1 MHVHAYTHTQ
11 HTHTQPYRYGG
22 RDFGHFY
29 GGRGRLSQVGSYASS
44 IQLSG
49 RRRLST
55 TTLPSTTASGRS
67 TPDNHSTTSFEQ
79 ATFMGSERSEHLRRY
94 EELLARRRVSPVEQP
109 SAFRR
114 PSFSSGAREL
124 NSRGERRYNLDS
136 YAHPSGFSSANLLRM
151 KQQNVDHKRDS
162 YNTETDEEMSCR
174 EEDISSRLRTR
185 RESAPV
191 RSPLEMQEGRW
202 DFKTRRSSNPY
213 TSYKIPIGRVS
224 PLTPPETS
232 RAGTSS
238 PFPKQLTRSLSPSS
252 VKSPTFLKPV
262 LSVENAAKA
271 GSSDSRREDKD
282 ISTSANLPSLTPS
295 ESSSACLK
303 GVEVTLQKASQFMK
317 DLKTLAES
325 GSSDQDSD
333 SEPHAKTKNLTSY
346 WQEKVVEQVKS
357 AMTPTRMEPYTV
369 ELKPDGAD
377 FGFSVADGLIEPGVY
392 IKSVRL
398 GGPADQKDGL
408 QSFDRILKVSL
419 SDKIVQT
426 G

>member
-1 MHVHAYTHTQ
+1 MS
-11 HTHTQPYRYGG
+11 R
-22 RDFGHFY
+22 
-29 GGRGRLSQVGSYASS
+29 VGSYGSS

-49 RRRLST
+49 MRRRLST

-79 ATFMGSERSEHLRRY
+79 AMFMGSDRSEHLRRY
-94 EELLARRRVSPVEQP
+94 EELLARRRVPVEQP

-114 PSFSSGAREL
+114 PSFSGGAREL
-124 NSRGERRYNLDS
+124 SSRGERRYNLDGYS
-136 YAHPSGFSSANLLRM
+136 HPSGFSSANLLRM

-185 RESAPV
+185 RESAPI
-191 RSPLEMQEGRW
+191 RSPLDTQEGRW

-213 TSYKIPIGRVS
+213 SSYKIPIGRVS

-252 VKSPTFLKPV
+252 MKSPPLLKPV
-262 LSVENAAKA
+262 VSVENTAKA

-282 ISTSANLPSLTPS
+282 ASASANLPSLAPS

-333 SEPHAKTKNLTSY
+333 SEPHAKTRNLTSY

-392 IKSVRL
+392 IKSVRP

-419 SDKIVQT
+419 SDWFDTIVQT

>member
-1 MHVHAYTHTQ
+1 MLKSL
-11 HTHTQPYRYGG
+11 
-22 RDFGHFY
+22 Y
-29 GGRGRLSQVGSYASS
+29 GGRGRLSRVGSYGSS
-44 IQLSG
+44 IQMSSIQ
-49 RRRLST
+49 RRLST

-67 TPDNHSTTSFEQ
+67 TPDNHSTTSFEP
-79 ATFMGSERSEHLRRY
+79 AMFVGSDRSEHLRRY
-94 EELLARRRVSPVEQP
+94 EEFLAKRRRTPVEQP
-109 SAFRR
+109 SSFRR
-114 PSFSSGAREL
+114 PSVSSGARGL
-124 NSRGERRYNLDS
+124 SSRGERRYNLDS
-136 YAHPSGFSSANLLRM
+136 YSHPSGFSGANLLRM
-151 KQQNVDHKRDS
+151 KQQNVDSKRDS

-174 EEDISSRLRTR
+174 DEDISSRLRTR

-191 RSPLEMQEGRW
+191 HSPLEMQEGRW

-213 TSYKIPIGRVS
+213 SSYKIPIGRVS

-238 PFPKQLTRSLSPSS
+238 PFPKQLTHSLSP
-252 VKSPTFLKPV
+252 KSPPLLKPV
-262 LSVENAAKA
+262 VSVENAAKA
-271 GSSDSRREDKD
+271 AGSSDISRRDNKD
-282 ISTSANLPSLTPS
+282 TSDNLTSLAPS

-303 GVEVTLQKASQFMK
+303 RVEVTLQKANQFVK

-333 SEPHAKTKNLTSY
+333 SEPHAKTGNLTSY

-392 IKSVRL
+392 IKSVRP

-419 SDKIVQT
+419 SD
-426 G
+426 